1 MIRLD
6 VAIVAGGCVALGV
19 GLAALVVGLPP
30 VAGDL
35 AGLVASRVGDS
46 GVTHPVTAV
55 LLNFRAYDTLLEVAV
70 LMIAAL
76 AARALPAEQAE
87 QAEQAD
93 RRPGSPVLEALAR
106 VALPLAILVAV
117 HLLLVGASRPGGAFH
132 AAAVLTGAGVLL
144 RLAHGLPAQAIAG
157 ERRASRLL
165 VAGVAVFVA
174 VGAGAAG
181 VTGHFLGYPPAW
193 AGELILLVESVLA
206 VSIAFALWALFP

>member
-6 VAIVAGGCVALGV
+6 VAVVAGGCVALGI

-35 AGLVASRVGDS
+35 AGLVAARVEDS

-87 QAEQAD
+87 QRDTQ
-93 RRPGSPVLEALAR
+93 PGGPVLEALAR

-144 RLAHGLPAQAIAG
+144 RLAHELPAHAIAG
-157 ERRASRLL
+157 ERRASLLL